1 MTDSVEIARGIFTID
16 DVLDTAACDALV
28 ARAEA
33 HGFEIATINTR
44 HGPEVDRDFRNND
57 RVIADDRILANDLWN
72 RVRDAIPPFLLGR
85 QVRGL
90 NERFR
95 YYRYGPGQK
104 FSWHTDGSFRRE
116 NGEASLLT
124 FMLYLNGGYT
134 GGETL
139 FPNAQ
144 VRGRPGMALVFEH
157 ALSHE
162 GAEVTS
168 GIKYVLR
175 SDVMYGPVGQ
185 IAG

>member
-1 MTDSVEIARGIFTID
+1 MASVEVARGIFTMDNVLNAPECAALID
-16 DVLDTAACDALV
+16 
-28 ARAEA
+28 RAESK
-33 HGFEIATINTR
+33 GFEIATINTR
-44 HGPEVDRDFRNND
+44 HGPEIDRDFRNNE
-57 RVIADDRILANDLWN
+57 RVIADDRALASDLWN
-72 RVRDAIPPFLLGR
+72 RVRDGMPSFLAGR
-85 QVRGL
+85 QARGL

-104 FSWHTDGSFRRE
+104 FAWHTDGSFRRE

-124 FMLYLNGGYT
+124 FMLYLNEGYT

-139 FPNAQ
+139 FPTVQ
-144 VRGRPGMALVFEH
+144 VRGRTGMALVFEH
-157 ALSHE
+157 ALTHE

-168 GIKYVLR
+168 GTKYVLR